1 MMIMGE
7 RLWGLAL
14 VAIGSL
20 WMWDGWS
27 LWQSQRSDH
36 MFDVLGPDRYLMLV
50 GGLLIMCGVIIGLQN
65 IKGQAAAAREQ
76 EEFVL
81 PYLNAPKAFA
91 LLMTV
96 YAVIIPVL
104 GYALST
110 LLFFMA
116 AYTMA
121 GRQGTIKT
129 AMTSVLSAGLFY
141 VIFET
146 LAHMSLPKGIFGI

>member
-1 MMIMGE
+1 
-7 RLWGLAL
+7 
-14 VAIGSL
+14 
-20 WMWDGWS
+20 
-27 LWQSQRSDH
+27 
-36 MFDVLGPDRYLMLV
+36 MLV
-50 GGLLIMCGVIIGLQN
+50 GGLLIICGVIIGLQN

-91 LLMTV
+91 LLMMV

>member
-65 IKGQAAAAREQ
+65 IKGQAAAA
-76 EEFVL
+76 
-81 PYLNAPKAFA
+81 
-91 LLMTV
+91 
-96 YAVIIPVL
+96 
-104 GYALST
+104 
-110 LLFFMA
+110 
-116 AYTMA
+116 
-121 GRQGTIKT
+121 
-129 AMTSVLSAGLFY
+129 
-141 VIFET
+141 
-146 LAHMSLPKGIFGI
+146 